1 MTPNRADPKLDQAR
15 AGRQPLNAFLRALA
29 RLENA
34 ILVVLLSGMILLAA
48 VQILLR
54 NFLDMGLA
62 WGDQALRVLVLWV
75 GLIGGVVASR
85 ENKHINVDVFLRLL
99 GGRARV
105 ASQGLIGFFTA
116 AVCTVV
122 AFYAG
127 RFVRLDYQ
135 SGILTFAGVPVWM
148 VELILPVGF
157 GLIALRY
164 TLFTVAQLNRLFTK
178 ENNH

>member
-1 MTPNRADPKLDQAR
+1 MSPNRANHKLDRTR
-15 AGRQPLNAFLRALA
+15 AGTKPKNAFLRAIAL
-29 RLENA
+29 LEDA

-62 WGDQALRVLVLWV
+62 WGDQVLRVSVLWV

-85 ENKHINVDVFLRLL
+85 ENKHINVDVFLRFLS
-99 GGRARV
+99 GRARV
-105 ASQGLIGFFTA
+105 ASQGLIGLFTA
-116 AVCTVV
+116 AVCAVI

-135 SGILTFAGVPVWM
+135 SGILAFGSVPVWI

-164 TLFTVAQLNRLFTK
+164 TLLTAAQFSRLFAK
-178 ENNH
+178 ENNN